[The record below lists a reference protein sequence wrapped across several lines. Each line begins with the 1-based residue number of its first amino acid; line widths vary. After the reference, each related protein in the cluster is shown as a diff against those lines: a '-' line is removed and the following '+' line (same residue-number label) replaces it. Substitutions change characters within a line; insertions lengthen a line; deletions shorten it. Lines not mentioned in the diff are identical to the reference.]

1 MATPHLVKLAVTLS
15 PVNHSRFISVT
26 VGVDQNTTTIK
37 LEKPT
42 TINFEYMANEL
53 SQLIVELPNKQDQ
66 EAVIIDKITFFS
78 IEDPRFAWSGVY
90 EPQYPEPW
98 ASEQR
103 SQGVALKP
111 QLTAHTYLGWP
122 GKWTLTFTVPVFT
135 WIHQTQNL
143 GWIYG

>member
-37 LEKPT
+37 LENPT
-42 TINFEYMANEL
+42 TINFEYMANEI
-53 SQLIVELPNKQDQ
+53 SQLIVELPDKQDQ
-66 EAVIIDKITFFS
+66 EAVIIDKITFFG